1 MGMCRIFKHTFIPLI
16 ECSKHKVEVCCS
28 LLCIY
33 DRQAMP
39 TANPDEII
47 RLFFSFDIIEIQSL
61 VWAFVRNICLGSG
74 KFGKEKVE
82 VYLVTSWWLAP
93 LLIRERTSLA
103 R

>member
-1 MGMCRIFKHTFIPLI
+1 
-16 ECSKHKVEVCCS
+16 
-28 LLCIY
+28 
-33 DRQAMP
+33 MP
-39 TANPDEII
+39 TVNPDEII
-47 RLFFSFDIIEIQSL
+47 QLFFSLYINEIQRL
-61 VWAFVRNICLGSG
+61 VWAFVCNICLGSG

>member
-1 MGMCRIFKHTFIPLI
+1 MCRIFKHTFIPLI
-16 ECSKHKVEVCCS
+16 ECSKQKVGVCCS

-39 TANPDEII
+39 TANPHE
-47 RLFFSFDIIEIQSL
+47 IIEIQSL
-61 VWAFVRNICLGSG
+61 VWAFVRNICLVSG
-74 KFGKEKVE
+74 KFGKVEVE